1 MTLETPHERKFALR
15 MLLISFAAI
24 VLIAILAFLAL
35 GLGHHNTYPQPNSGN
50 HASSQ
55 Q

>member
-1 MTLETPHERKFALR
+1 MTVETPRERKFALR

-24 VLIAILAFLAL
+24 VLIAILAFLAM
-35 GLGHHNTYPQPNSGN
+35 GLGHNAYPQANSGN